1 MANRSK
7 TISDNIGSRI
17 KTFRKQAGLT
27 QKELSEKLYKS
38 ESTVRMWE
46 LGKSEPDIG
55 TIVKLSEILN
65 VAVEVLLNVDKNNLS
80 DPDKVLLGAVNY
92 FVEHPEDPREKKK
105 QELYALMD
113 QLDEDQLQQIN
124 DYIEFLANK
133 KK

>member
-1 MANRSK
+1 MANRAKKISSK
-7 TISDNIGSRI
+7 TACKIRELRN
-17 KTFRKQAGLT
+17 QAGLT
-27 QKELSEKLYKS
+27 QKELAEKLYKS
-38 ESTVRMWE
+38 ESAVRMWE